1 MIDFPK
7 TTAVH
12 RRLPKEAF
20 YRNLPLTPKLKE
32 KFVSDVDRIYVEN
45 SLTKEGLN
53 LSSDGTITEILLLS
67 VSLKKREFDGK
78 VAEAIARQNP
88 HKLVFLLIYEDE
100 RQLALYHGKL
110 YRTPWMPEA
119 ELSLE
124 ARGFTLDEIW
134 SGLIEQIALYGEQ
147 RGAPAELTVD
157 ERLARQEK
165 IRKLEKQIQKTEA
178 AAWKEQQPKKR
189 FALYQKLQEY
199 KKELEELKHG

>member
-1 MIDFPK
+1 MIGFPE

-12 RRLPKEAF
+12 KRLPKEAF
-20 YRNLPLTPKLKE
+20 YRRLPLTPKLKE
-32 KFVSDVDRIYVEN
+32 KFVSDVERIYVEN
-45 SLTKEGLN
+45 SLTQEGLN
-53 LSSDGTITEILLLS
+53 LSSDGTIAEILLLS
-67 VSLKKREFDGK
+67 VSLKKQEFDGK
-78 VAEAIARQNP
+78 VVEAIARQNP
-88 HKLVFLLIYEDE
+88 HKLVFLLMYEDQ

-119 ELSLE
+119 DVSLK

-134 SGLIEQIALYGEQ
+134 SDLIEQIALYEEQ
-147 RGAPAELTVD
+147 QGAPAEMTVD

-165 IRKLEKQIQKTEA
+165 IRKLEKQIEKTEA
-178 AAWKEQQPKKR
+178 AAWKEQQPKKQ